1 MAQRRNPSAVDE
13 KDSNATFVNTNA
25 DDHRTTVAKAY
36 HWLETAPV
44 FISSPRIRGMRT
56 VLKLLKVRTQTIFQ
70 RLPDGRSQRCHF
82 SVEKRRRSPE

>member
-36 HWLETAPV
+36 HWLFV
-44 FISSPRIRGMRT
+44 FTKQLAFLIIYIVLLT
-56 VLKLLKVRTQTIFQ
+56 V
-70 RLPDGRSQRCHF
+70 S
-82 SVEKRRRSPE
+82 